1 MNSVCLRVMKQV
13 LFSALVSP
21 VILKGQKR
29 TNGFEWSIQIV
40 KVKEHALKNE
50 FTIRFPVL
58 NKRHCML
65 NDILNKNHN
74 CIIVMPSFLENKA
87 LTNTK

>member
-29 TNGFEWSIQIV
+29 TNGFEWNIQIV

-50 FTIRFPVL
+50 FTIRVIVP
-58 NKRHCML
+58 NKRYF
-65 NDILNKNHN
+65 D
-74 CIIVMPSFLENKA
+74 
-87 LTNTK
+87 